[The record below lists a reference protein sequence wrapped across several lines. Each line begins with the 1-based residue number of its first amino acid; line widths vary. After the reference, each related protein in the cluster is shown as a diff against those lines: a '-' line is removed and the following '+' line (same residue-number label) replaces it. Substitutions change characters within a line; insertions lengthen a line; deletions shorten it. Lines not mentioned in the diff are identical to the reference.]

1 MEWRNKRESKMKKKP
16 SMTPEQAM
24 KYVRKIFKQRGTK
37 ALEMARKEILNEKIE
52 SKETCGA
59 LAYFMTK
66 LWHDVSRPSL
76 LALVCESVG
85 GNPELTT
92 PIAVSMTL
100 ISGAMDIHDDIIDQ
114 SEIKYGRPT
123 VYGKY
128 GKDIALLVG
137 DALLFK
143 GLTLLNKTV
152 NTDIP
157 SSKLRM
163 IIDTVNNMFFELG
176 DAEALELL
184 FRGNLDVPP
193 QQYLRVLRRKAGDVE
208 AHTRVGAIIGG
219 ASWGQIEA
227 LGEYGRLLGMLIML
241 RDDWIDLFDVDES
254 CRRIKNESL
263 PLPLLFGL
271 QHTEIKDKLRKI
283 LLKKNVTERD
293 AETILE
299 TIQRTDV
306 PKKFASLMN
315 KLAAR
320 AIASLSNQNLNS
332 ENLEPIIKA
341 TLL

>member
-1 MEWRNKRESKMKKKP
+1 MKRKP
-16 SMTPEQAM
+16 AMTPEQAM
-24 KYVRKIFKQRGTK
+24 KYVRKIFEQRGTK
-37 ALEMARKEILNEKIE
+37 ALEMARKEILSEKIE
-52 SKETCGA
+52 SKEVCRA
-59 LAYFMTK
+59 LAYFMTR

-100 ISGAMDIHDDIIDQ
+100 ISGAIDIHDDIIDR
-114 SEIKYGRPT
+114 SEFKYGHPT

-143 GLTLLNKTV
+143 GLTLLNRIV
-152 NTDIP
+152 DNNIP
-157 SSKLRM
+157 TSKMSM
-163 IIDTVNNMFFELG
+163 IIETVKNMFFELG
-176 DAEALELL
+176 DAEALELR
-184 FRGNLDVPP
+184 FRGNLDVSP

-208 AHTRVGAIIGG
+208 AHTRVAAIIGG
-219 ASWGQIEA
+219 ASWEQIEA
-227 LGEYGRLLGMLIML
+227 LGEYGRLLGMLIIL
-241 RDDWIDLFDVDES
+241 RDDWIDVFDIDES
-254 CRRIKNESL
+254 CSRIKKESL

-271 QHTEIKDKLRKI
+271 QHPEIKDKLRKL
-283 LLKKNVTERD
+283 LLKKNVTGRD

-306 PKKFASLMN
+306 PRKFAKIMN
-315 KLAAR
+315 KLAAL
-320 AIASLSNQNLNS
+320 ALKNLRNGCVKS
-332 ENLEPIIKA
+332 ENLERIVKA